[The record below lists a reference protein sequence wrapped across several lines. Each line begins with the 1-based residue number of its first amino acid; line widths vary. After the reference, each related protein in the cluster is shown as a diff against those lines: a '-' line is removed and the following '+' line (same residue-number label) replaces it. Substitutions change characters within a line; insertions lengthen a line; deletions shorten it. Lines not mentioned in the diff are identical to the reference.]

1 MRPTLCWSDLAGSR
15 VGLFGLGREGEANLR
30 ACRARGI
37 EPVLVD
43 DAPHERGEG
52 EPRVLA
58 TAAGGLDALLSCDV
72 VIKTPGISRY
82 GSAVTALQDA
92 GVAVVGGLGLWLQE
106 ADRRR
111 VVCITGT
118 KGKSTT
124 TAIVGHLLEGLGY
137 RCFLGGNFGLSPF
150 DPVVGTDYDFWV
162 IEVSSYQATD
172 VSTSPPVV
180 AVTSLHPD
188 HLPWH
193 GFDLQT
199 YYGDKLSLCSQP
211 GADLTVAN
219 GDSDLIRA
227 RRSLLGPRVQW
238 IRADDDPEA
247 SWMEPLHLLGTHNR
261 RNALIA
267 RALLHGLGVP
277 QASNDDELRRA
288 CAGFTGLDSRLQVI
302 GELGGVEFV
311 DDGLSTNVL
320 SALAAIDAYSGRRVA
335 LIVGGMDRGID
346 YRQLASGL
354 ASRTTELLLLA
365 IPDNGPKILEAV
377 TAVGTG
383 PAVTTVLT
391 ASLEEAVRR
400 GYEWAVPDGVV
411 LLSPAAASF
420 GRFHDY
426 RERGVAFAAAMG
438 GCVDVEAPK

>member
-92 GVAVVGGLGLWLQE
+92 G
-106 ADRRR
+106 
-111 VVCITGT
+111 
-118 KGKSTT
+118 
-124 TAIVGHLLEGLGY
+124 VGHLLEGLGY

-391 ASLEEAVRR
+391 DSLEEAVRR